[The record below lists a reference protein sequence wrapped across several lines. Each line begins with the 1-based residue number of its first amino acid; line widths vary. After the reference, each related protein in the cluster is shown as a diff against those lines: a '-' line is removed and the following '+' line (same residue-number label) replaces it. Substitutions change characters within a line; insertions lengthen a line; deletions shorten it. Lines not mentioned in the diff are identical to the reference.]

1 MNGNGLA
8 SLVQHA
14 RLHIHEFN
22 VHELFGLSQR
32 NRRLL
37 HHGMS
42 YLQEGTATVRM
53 DGKEWVMR
61 PGSVALFPAGVLHDH
76 IAPPHVHCVFLWWN
90 YEFRIADTVDLM
102 RFFPMPT
109 VFDMPQTDVF
119 EASFRQYVSL
129 AETSEQ
135 PASLVMRQAKALEVM
150 AIILDAAMRYQSES
164 IRSESIRSE
173 STRQA
178 SGILPHMTPQESS
191 RPSATIT
198 EPFLGILG
206 ELLEDAGEDL
216 SLTALSRRYNLNPT
230 YISNRFR
237 MLFGITPD
245 RLHRCMVLDRA
256 AARLQHSGMSIREVA
271 ELSGYADE
279 AAFSKAFQRQHGI
292 PPGRLRSGG

>member
-1 MNGNGLA
+1 MSGSGLA
-8 SLVQHA
+8 SLMQHA

-22 VHELFGLSQR
+22 VHELFGLSQC

-53 DGKEWVMR
+53 NGQEWVMR

-76 IAPPHVHCVFLWWN
+76 IAPPQTRCVFLWWN

-119 EASFRQYVSL
+119 EAAFRQYVSL
-129 AETSEQ
+129 ADAPER

-150 AIILDAAMRYQSES
+150 AIILDAAMRYQSETTMPVS
-164 IRSESIRSE
+164 GNPPRLAL
-173 STRQA
+173 QA
-178 SGILPHMTPQESS
+178 SLLT
-191 RPSATIT
+191 SAAIT
-198 EPFLGILG
+198 EPFVRMLS
-206 ELLEDAGEDL
+206 ELLEQNGQDI
-216 SLTALSRRYNLNPT
+216 SLTALSQRHNLNPT

-245 RLHRCMVLDRA
+245 RLRRRIVLERA
-256 AARLQHSGMSIREVA
+256 AAMLQHSSVSIREVA
-271 ELSGYADE
+271 EMSGYSDE
-279 AAFSKAFQRQHGI
+279 AAFSKAFLRQHGI
-292 PPGRLRSGG
+292 PPGRIRSGES